1 MNAKLKQE
9 LADAFALSRD
19 LFDHLDEANLLLD
32 LPNHAF
38 EPHGG
43 AGVVHC
49 GRPREL
55 PARDPRV
62 RLARLLLQSR
72 EPARKA
78 AVLQRMAATSAEL
91 DALDFTGLG
100 QTQIELAFALLRH
113 EVQHHGQLI
122 RYVYANGLTFPASW
136 NARYTV

>member
-9 LADAFALSRD
+9 LADAFALSHD
-19 LFDHLDEANLLLD
+19 LFDHLDEASLLLD
-32 LPNHAF
+32 LPNL
-38 EPHGG
+38 PSNRM
-43 AGVVHC
+43 AGQAWCIC
-49 GRPREL
+49 GRAREL
-55 PARDPRV
+55 PARDPRG
-62 RLARLLLQSR
+62 RLAGLLLQSR

-78 AVLQRMAATSAEL
+78 AVLQTMAATSAEL
-91 DALDFTGLG
+91 DRLEFAGLG
-100 QTQIELAFALLRH
+100 QAQTELAFALLRH